1 MLSNEPKEKTKRKG
15 KPNRRTRKI
24 IIFALVIDTL
34 IVIAIAVG
42 IYLFNQSDEPS
53 GSIRMVDGDGI
64 TLFNV
69 ADGTLETIP
78 YESVTSM
85 PAAYSQF
92 AGHPIL
98 VSEYPIQVIDLET
111 YIVYRL
117 REFDNESDIW
127 RQHSPVLSPDSS
139 SLVFVQTD
147 TSYHSALFHAD
158 LATSE
163 INQLTDFTNDIEPDW
178 SPDRS
183 QIIFTTSRDGFQEL
197 YSMSPDGS
205 NQRRLTQMSNL
216 NDLNGKFSP
225 DGTKIAYMTNYS
237 VSDGSGEIWLM
248 DADGDNKQ
256 RLTNDEVDDREHVW
270 SPDGR
275 MLAWVRGGIEQ
286 NDTNIMVYD
295 LESGEIRQLTQYSG
309 YDFTPKWAPDSQ
321 WIAFS
326 SDRDDEVDSLYLIR
340 PDGTDLRATGL
351 VLEMAFD
358 FYRSEW
364 IP

>member
-1 MLSNEPKEKTKRKG
+1 
-15 KPNRRTRKI
+15 
-24 IIFALVIDTL
+24 
-34 IVIAIAVG
+34 
-42 IYLFNQSDEPS
+42 
-53 GSIRMVDGDGI
+53 
-64 TLFNV
+64 
-69 ADGTLETIP
+69 
-78 YESVTSM
+78 M
-85 PAAYSQF
+85 P
-92 AGHPIL
+92 
-98 VSEYPIQVIDLET
+98 
-111 YIVYRL
+111 
-117 REFDNESDIW
+117 
-127 RQHSPVLSPDSS
+127 
-139 SLVFVQTD
+139 
-147 TSYHSALFHAD
+147 
-158 LATSE
+158 
-163 INQLTDFTNDIEPDW
+163 
-178 SPDRS
+178 
-183 QIIFTTSRDGFQEL
+183 
-197 YSMSPDGS
+197 PDGS
-205 NQRRLTQMSNL
+205 NQRRLTHMSNL

-225 DGTKIAYMTNYS
+225 DGSKIAYMTNYS

-286 NDTNIMVYD
+286 SDTNIMVYD

-326 SDRDDEVDSLYLIR
+326 SDRDGEVDSLYLIR